1 MAEVVYSLGRQQFVF
16 CRRVSRARCVMLL
29 RDEDED
35 DELLPIADRAEAG
48 RIFRDQA
55 PGILRTKRRYCART
69 PEAVWGLMK

>member
-48 RIFRDQA
+48 RIL
-55 PGILRTKRRYCART
+55 GTKLLAYSGRNDVIVQGLPRRC
-69 PEAVWGLMK
+69 GG